1 MYLSKPID
9 GFCVPVLY
17 VEKEYLNINELKD
30 IKTMDYDNSIFFRS
44 ENLKDSDYTKKLNVS
59 NKDGIEYEKISEKLI
74 FDEDENSNINELQ
87 ENIMKRKV
95 EEIDGKN
102 LGLLILDG
110 DVDEDREEY

>member
-30 IKTMDYDNSIFFRS
+30 IKTMDYDNGIFFRS
-44 ENLKDSDYTKKLNVS
+44 DNLRDSDYTKKSNVS
-59 NKDGIEYEKISEKLI
+59 NKDGIEYEKISKKLI
-74 FDEDENSNINELQ
+74 FDEDENSNTNELE
-87 ENIMKRKV
+87 ENIIRRKV
-95 EEIDGKN
+95 EEIDEKN

-110 DVDEDREEY
+110 DVDKDGEDY